1 MTERVRDAT
10 TLEEIKDIKSLV
22 KTEWKIDDFIH
33 NCRGLIDIT
42 IQNMQDL
49 KVNAGMYSSHY
60 VSAKTFTE
68 WLFKGSLERLEG
80 KIQNNQFGGWGTWE
94 AKVALFRESGM
105 KWSHYITCE
114 ALKDELEKT
123 YGLVK
128 EKVEQK
134 KVEWDWKN
142 YSLFTSKKAPTS
154 TSRIPSTSSP
164 NPVPQPEPNIPSDN
178 NKKTPPLSE
187 TEKNQK
193 LEELKIK
200 SADLAKK
207 DNSKK
212 PLSKEEKEQKI
223 AEIEKQINKLEEEGG
238 DENLKNILAKMKEQ
252 MGEVQRRLAEIKK
265 NLKEVLESVKD
276 YTSKLFNWFKSKNAK
291 KITLQDNGELLVESN
306 DGKSKT
312 ISVETIKNNEVLS

>member
-1 MTERVRDAT
+1 
-10 TLEEIKDIKSLV
+10 
-22 KTEWKIDDFIH
+22 
-33 NCRGLIDIT
+33 
-42 IQNMQDL
+42 
-49 KVNAGMYSSHY
+49 
-60 VSAKTFTE
+60 
-68 WLFKGSLERLEG
+68 
-80 KIQNNQFGGWGTWE
+80 
-94 AKVALFRESGM
+94 
-105 KWSHYITCE
+105 
-114 ALKDELEKT
+114 
-123 YGLVK
+123 
-128 EKVEQK
+128 
-134 KVEWDWKN
+134 
-142 YSLFTSKKAPTS
+142 
-154 TSRIPSTSSP
+154 
-164 NPVPQPEPNIPSDN
+164 VPQPEPNIPSDN